1 MLEVDGIDV
10 HYGPVQA
17 LFGVS
22 LRVEEAEMVALL
34 GANGAGKTTTLRTI
48 SGLIAPT
55 HGAVRIDGRDIAGT
69 PAQKV
74 VRLGVAHLPEG
85 RELFPELTVAENLRL
100 GYWSRRKD
108 KRGFDAKLEHVFHL
122 FPRMEE
128 RAGQAAGT
136 LSGGEQQ
143 MLAVG
148 RALMSGPRLLL
159 VDEVS
164 LGLAPIVVSSL
175 FAALEEVN
183 RQGTA
188 ILLVE
193 QFVHLALKHT
203 SRAYV
208 LGKGE
213 VVIEGKS
220 SELLASPE
228 LMAAYLGEMEDEKAP
243 KQDAPADLE
252 VVDVIDLT
260 AVEPPA
266 ESPPEIVVT
275 NEPEPELE
283 SDPEPVP
290 VADPEA
296 VVPEPAKPRRKRA
309 PRPRRPAAAEEVS
322 STDAES
328 SKAPVKKR
336 TKKVP
341 SAS

>member
-1 MLEVDGIDV
+1 MLEIDDIDV

-17 LFGVS
+17 LFGIG

-55 HGAVRIDGRDIAGT
+55 RGTVRIDGRDIAGI

-85 RELFPELTVAENLRL
+85 RELFPELTVLENLRL

-108 KRGFDAKLEHVFHL
+108 KAGFDGKLEHIFHL
-122 FPRMEE
+122 FPRMKE
-128 RAGQAAGT
+128 RADQAAGT

-213 VVIEGKS
+213 VVIEGNSK
-220 SELLASPE
+220 ELLASPE
-228 LMAAYLGEMEDEKAP
+228 LMAAYLGEMQDEEEP
-243 KQDAPADLE
+243 APA
-252 VVDVIDLT
+252 
-260 AVEPPA
+260 P
-266 ESPPEIVVT
+266 
-275 NEPEPELE
+275 
-283 SDPEPVP
+283 
-290 VADPEA
+290 
-296 VVPEPAKPRRKRA
+296 
-309 PRPRRPAAAEEVS
+309 S
-322 STDAES
+322 SG
-328 SKAPVKKR
+328 
-336 TKKVP
+336 
-341 SAS
+341 

>member
-22 LRVEEAEMVALL
+22 LRVDEAEMVALL

-48 SGLIAPT
+48 SGLIPPT
-55 HGAVRIDGRDIAGT
+55 RGAVRIDGRDIAGI

-85 RELFPELTVAENLRL
+85 RELFPELTVLENLRL

-122 FPRMEE
+122 FPRMQE

-220 SELLASPE
+220 KDLLASPE
-228 LMAAYLGEMEDEKAP
+228 LMAAYLGEMEDEET
-243 KQDAPADLE
+243 PA
-252 VVDVIDLT
+252 
-260 AVEPPA
+260 
-266 ESPPEIVVT
+266 
-275 NEPEPELE
+275 EPEPEVIDLAAN
-283 SDPEPVP
+283 PQ
-290 VADPEA
+290 PEA
-296 VVPEPAKPRRKRA
+296 VPEPEAEPQPEPIQAATESAVEPEVPPAPAKPARKRA
-309 PRPRRPAAAEEVS
+309 PRAKVAVAADGAAPPEAPA
-322 STDAES
+322 
-328 SKAPVKKR
+328 KKR

-341 SAS
+341 PSS

>member
-1 MLEVDGIDV
+1 
-10 HYGPVQA
+10 
-17 LFGVS
+17 
-22 LRVEEAEMVALL
+22 
-34 GANGAGKTTTLRTI
+34 I

-55 HGAVRIDGRDIAGT
+55 RGAVRLDGRDIAGV

-85 RELFPELTVAENLRL
+85 RELFPELTVRENLRL

-108 KRGFDAKLEHVFHL
+108 KSGFDSNLQHVFHL

-128 RAGQAAGT
+128 RAEQAAGT

-213 VVIEGKS
+213 VVIEGRS

-228 LMAAYLGEMEDEKAP
+228 LMAAYLGEMEEEEAAPAP
-243 KQDAPADLE
+243 KLDVEVIHDLE
-252 VVDVIDLT
+252 VTPKPDETSVIDLT
-260 AVEPPA
+260 T
-266 ESPPEIVVT
+266 I
-275 NEPEPELE
+275 EPEPA
-283 SDPEPVP
+283 PEHTVP
-290 VADPEA
+290 TSS
-296 VVPEPAKPRRKRA
+296 PRRKRSTSAASAKPRAQRTA
-309 PRPRRPAAAEEVS
+309 PPPVAAVDAPPPEASTKPKKPR
-322 STDAES
+322 
-328 SKAPVKKR
+328 KR

-341 SAS
+341 SSG

>member
-1 MLEVDGIDV
+1 MLKVEGIDV

-22 LRVEEAEMVALL
+22 LNVEEAEMVALL

-55 HGAVRIDGRDIAGT
+55 SGAVSLDGRDIAGVA
-69 PAQKV
+69 AQKV

-85 RELFPELTVAENLRL
+85 RELFPELTVLENLRL

-122 FPRMEE
+122 FPRMQE
-128 RAGQAAGT
+128 RAEQAAGT

-220 SELLASPE
+220 KDLLASPD
-228 LMAAYLGEMEDEKAP
+228 LMAAYLGEMEDEA
-243 KQDAPADLE
+243 A
-252 VVDVIDLT
+252 
-260 AVEPPA
+260 
-266 ESPPEIVVT
+266 PPEPQPVP
-275 NEPEPELE
+275 EPEPEAAVVDLAALE
-283 SDPEPVP
+283 PESAPEATIEPEPEPEPIAEPQPEPEPVAAAP
-290 VADPEA
+290 KKPRKKKVAAQAPEA
-296 VVPEPAKPRRKRA
+296 AVEA
-309 PRPRRPAAAEEVS
+309 PAAAP
-322 STDAES
+322 A
-328 SKAPVKKR
+328 KKR

-341 SAS
+341 TTG